1 MDPSHGPLDCEVIWM
16 NGRRLRVVVAEDEAL
31 SRKRLMRLLQEAGCV
46 VLAQFA
52 EGRGAFEWLQRHP
65 DVDALF
71 LDIHMPN
78 LDGLAILKAFGE
90 RMAIVLTTAFPEHA
104 VEAFDA
110 EAMDYLLKPIT
121 ASRLERA
128 LRRIEHRRAPLLPLP
143 SGFVSA
149 STSVHDSARYP
160 VNAGEGVV
168 LVDLHK
174 TTYFEVENEVV
185 YAHAGARLRTQW
197 TSLGDVEAALPGAGL
212 LRIHRHL
219 LVRPEAVLGLKPAA
233 GGRVIVRLMGGEEI
247 EASRGGAPRLR
258 ERLGL

>member
-1 MDPSHGPLDCEVIWM
+1 M
-16 NGRRLRVVVAEDEAL
+16 NGHRLRVVVAEDEAL
-31 SRKRLMRLLQEAGCV
+31 SRKRLTRLLQEAGCAV
-46 VLAQFA
+46 VAQFA
-52 EGRGAFEWLQRHP
+52 EGRGAFEWLQRHS

-90 RMAIVLTTAFPEHA
+90 GLPVVLTTAFPEHA
-104 VEAFDA
+104 VEAFDS

-128 LRRIEHRRAPLLPLP
+128 LRRIETRRAPLARIP
-143 SGFVSA
+143 SGFAPSSHEPV
-149 STSVHDSARYP
+149 RYP

-197 TSLGDVEAALPGAGL
+197 TSLGEVESALPGAGL
-212 LRIHRHL
+212 LRVHRHL
-219 LVRPEAVLGLKPAA
+219 LVRPEAVLGLKPSA

>member
-1 MDPSHGPLDCEVIWM
+1 M
-16 NGRRLRVVVAEDEAL
+16 NERRLRVVVAEDENL
-31 SRKRLMRLLQEAGCV
+31 SRKRLMRLLQEAGCTI
-46 VLAQFA
+46 AAHFT
-52 EGRGAFEWLQRHP
+52 EGRGAFEWLQRHGE
-65 DVDALF
+65 VDALF

-78 LDGLAILKAFGE
+78 LDGIAILKAFGG
-90 RMAIVLTTAFPEHA
+90 RIPVVLTTAFPEHA

-121 ASRLERA
+121 ASRLERT
-128 LRRIEHRRAPLLPLP
+128 LRRIEGRRAPLTGLSAAAGPTLP
-143 SGFVSA
+143 
-149 STSVHDSARYP
+149 HDPVRYP

-168 LVDLHK
+168 LVDLGK

-185 YAHAGARLRTQW
+185 YAHAGGRLRTQW
-197 TSLGDVEAALPGAGL
+197 TSLGEVESALPGSGL

-258 ERLGL
+258 ERLGI